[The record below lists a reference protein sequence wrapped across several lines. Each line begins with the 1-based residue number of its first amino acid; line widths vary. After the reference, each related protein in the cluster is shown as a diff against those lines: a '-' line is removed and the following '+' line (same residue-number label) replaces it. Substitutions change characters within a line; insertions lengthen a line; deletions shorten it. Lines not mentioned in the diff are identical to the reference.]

1 MMLLFVWVSF
11 WLVLE
16 GTFFSFLLLQL
27 LFVAGHAGPV
37 TVGKKRE
44 MNRKREE
51 IRSGGLL

>member
-27 LFVAGHAGPV
+27 LFVAGQAGPV